1 MYILRLLDCGIGN
14 KKGLVR
20 SKSDI
25 PAVGINRNSLN
36 SQNVYN
42 QQNDELT
49 WSWNDTHD
57 LEMADIYSWKLKKG
71 ADGKIYAVYVI
82 HVLMKSGLKWTVD
95 KVCTS
100 IRTYAIRC
108 SLFPHTL

>member
-1 MYILRLLDCGIGN
+1 MNMCVRYIDTSIGN

-25 PAVGINRNSLN
+25 PAVGINSNSLN

-42 QQNDELT
+42 KQNDELT

-57 LEMADIYSWKLKKG
+57 LEVADIYSWKLKKG
-71 ADGKIYAVYVI
+71 TDGKIYAVYVI

-95 KVCTS
+95 KVGVVQYS
-100 IRTYAIRC
+100 IYCI
-108 SLFPHTL
+108 LGLLK